1 MIGRKK
7 LGTTYTKSPAD
18 NVKAWTMINLGKIC
32 FAVFTSILYLALLF
46 LGIAIALFLGREV
59 AGLWEN
65 ENVTTMGVYRGPIG
79 IILQVVGVIGVIL
92 YVFRDAHKV
101 KK

>member
-1 MIGRKK
+1 MIRRKK

-18 NVKAWTMINLGKIC
+18 NVKAWCMINLGKIV
-32 FAVFTSILYLALLF
+32 FAIFMSILYLLLLI
-46 LGIAIALFLGREV
+46 LGIAIVGFLGTEV
-59 AGLWEN
+59 ATVWE
-65 ENVTTMGVYRGPIG
+65 EKEFVTMDVYRGPIG
-79 IILQVVGVIGVIL
+79 IILQVVGVIFVIL